1 MTINDPSVQVQA
13 IQPRIPRWTGTK
25 KLITIGAATMVAVA
39 STSAVVQ
46 WSRAETEQPAVQ
58 TPAVPMTRDEKVQDL
73 VDRGLIPAPGVGT
86 GADDEG

>member
-1 MTINDPSVQVQA
+1 MTTSDPTVHVHA
-13 IQPRIPRWTGTK
+13 IQPRIPRWTGAK
-25 KLITIGAATMVAVA
+25 KLITIGAATVVAVA

-73 VDRGLIPAPGVGT
+73 VDRGLVPPPALQPAP
-86 GADDEG
+86 